1 MKVLIAE
8 EQDQFAEILKGLLEK
23 NRFLV
28 DTVHRGED
36 VFGAVLNSE
45 YDVIVLNAL
54 LPEIDGI
61 EILEQLRRLKITT
74 PVLLFK
80 SGADIE
86 DRVSGLEAGADDYLS
101 EPFSKREFLARVK
114 ALARRSTNYVGAE
127 LTLGNLKLDC
137 NSYEISSEADTLRLN
152 NKEYQLTELFMQH
165 PHFIFSTEHLLQN
178 VWGQETDNSADV
190 VWTYIGFL
198 RKKLKALRANV
209 EIRTVRGAGY
219 SMEEMS

>member
-1 MKVLIAE
+1 M
-8 EQDQFAEILKGLLEK
+8 G
-23 NRFLV
+23 
-28 DTVHRGED
+28 
-36 VFGAVLNSE
+36 SE
-45 YDVIVLNAL
+45 MCI
-54 LPEIDGI
+54 
-61 EILEQLRRLKITT
+61 R
-74 PVLLFK
+74 
-80 SGADIE
+80 
-86 DRVSGLEAGADDYLS
+86 DR
-101 EPFSKREFLARVK
+101 
-114 ALARRSTNYVGAE
+114 
-127 LTLGNLKLDC
+127 TLGNLKLDC

>member
-8 EQDQFAEILKGLLEK
+8 EQDEFAEILKGLLEK

-28 DTVHRGED
+28 DAVHRGED

-74 PVLLFK
+74 SVLLFK

>member
-8 EQDQFAEILKGLLEK
+8 EQDEFAEILKGLLEK

-165 PHFIFSTEHLLQN
+165 PHSIFSTEHLLQN

>member
-8 EQDQFAEILKGLLEK
+8 EQDEFAEILKGLLEK

-178 VWGQETDNSADV
+178 VWGQETDNSADG

>member
-8 EQDQFAEILKGLLEK
+8 EQDEFAEILKGLLEK

-198 RKKLKALRANV
+198 RKKLKALRCV
-209 EIRTVRGAGY
+209 
-219 SMEEMS
+219 

>member
-8 EQDQFAEILKGLLEK
+8 EQDEFAEILKGLLEK

-28 DTVHRGED
+28 DAVHRGED

-86 DRVSGLEAGADDYLS
+86 D
-101 EPFSKREFLARVK
+101 
-114 ALARRSTNYVGAE
+114 
-127 LTLGNLKLDC
+127 C
-137 NSYEISSEADTLRLN
+137 
-152 NKEYQLTELFMQH
+152 
-165 PHFIFSTEHLLQN
+165 LLY
-178 VWGQETDNSADV
+178 TSPSPRDS
-190 VWTYIGFL
+190 
-198 RKKLKALRANV
+198 
-209 EIRTVRGAGY
+209 
-219 SMEEMS
+219 

>member
-8 EQDQFAEILKGLLEK
+8 EQDEFAEILKGLLEK